1 MFLSQFGD
9 SASVVHIN
17 NLRCRYLF
25 DIENFLLHLVR
36 SLFRMV
42 ECLPVGNGIPRE

>member
-36 SLFRMV
+36 RLFQDGGV
-42 ECLPVGNGIPRE
+42 FACGEWDTP